1 MQGGELIAFYRKC
14 KSRGW
19 NGRFWG
25 VAAKLGVLTVQPS
38 LVKDGLQCIARG
50 QSGGKMSR
58 GCETA

>member
-1 MQGGELIAFYRKC
+1 MAIGLRFTGNVKVVGWADFGEDPSF
-14 KSRGW
+14 
-19 NGRFWG
+19 
-25 VAAKLGVLTVQPS
+25 GVLAVQPS